1 MPQGYQIPPG
11 LEDSPWEQY
20 RAEKGITSINNDN
33 RAGVY
38 AGYELWK
45 QQKQTQQRYGEVTDF
60 QSPLYQ
66 QFRSFL
72 GSATPNI
79 GTNSLLAPL
88 MAGGGNQAASQLQA
102 GALRDEY
109 RGERNDFLNQNTQQ
123 FASGMQGG
131 TANTLLG
138 QLSSNAQFS
147 GDLAEQQRQFN
158 ASQPDFW
165 DTILSIVPSIAQIG
179 LSLFG
184 GGSSGQG
191 GGGGQMRPGT
201 PGQQGGAGGAGGGGN

>member
-88 MAGGGNQAASQLQA
+88 MAGGGNQAASGLQA
-102 GALRDEY
+102 NALRDEY
-109 RGERNDFLNQNTQQ
+109 AGERNDFLNNAVSG
-123 FASGMQGG
+123 FASQNIGLGIG
-131 TANTLLG
+131 ALG
-138 QLSSNAQFS
+138 QAQGSYQQQQNLNAQVKSQEGDFGDFLMALAPSAFS
-147 GDLAEQQRQFN
+147 FFN
-158 ASQPDFW
+158 
-165 DTILSIVPSIAQIG
+165 
-179 LSLFG
+179 LFG
-184 GGSSGQG
+184 GGAAQ
-191 GGGGQMRPGT
+191 GGGGQMKP
-201 PGQQGGAGGAGGGGN
+201 GGG